1 MRNYSYELLMKV
13 RDYECDLQG
22 IVNNANYQHYLEHT
36 RHEFLLSIG
45 LSFADMSAQGYD
57 FVISKVTLN
66 YKVPLRSRDEFRSQ
80 LYVTKEGIKYVFHQE
95 IIRASDNKV
104 CLKGTVESV
113 CIHEGKLIRETPFDD
128 ILKPYLIAQS

>member
-1 MRNYSYELLMKV
+1 MKEYTYELLMKV

-45 LSFADMSAQGYD
+45 LSFADMSHAGYD
-57 FVISKVTLN
+57 FVISKITLN
-66 YKVPLRSRDEFRSQ
+66 YKSPLRSRDEFRSQ
-80 LYVTKEGIKYVFHQE
+80 LRVTREGIKYVFHQE
-95 IIRASDNKV
+95 IIRLADDKV

-113 CIHEGKLIRETPFDD
+113 CVHEGKLTRTTPYDN
-128 ILKPYLIAQS
+128 ILEGHLDNQ